1 MVLEVPHILDLEV
14 DVSEGLIVLLLSQ
27 VRSLQDGDDIL
38 EHYFVAW
45 DCALELLSLYLR
57 RYFYLGFLLSILNLH
72 SSVW

>member
-1 MVLEVPHILDLEV
+1 MVLEVAHILDLEV

-45 DCALELLSLYLR
+45 DCAL
-57 RYFYLGFLLSILNLH
+57 
-72 SSVW
+72 